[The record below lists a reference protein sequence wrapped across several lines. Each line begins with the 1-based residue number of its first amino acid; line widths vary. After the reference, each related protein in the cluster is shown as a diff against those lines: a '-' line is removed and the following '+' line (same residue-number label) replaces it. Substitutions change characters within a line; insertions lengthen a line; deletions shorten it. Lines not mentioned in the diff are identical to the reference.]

1 MSNIKEV
8 LRLKYLAQLSNRE
21 IQTLGV
27 ASKSGVSN
35 FTSAFEKSGLN
46 IHLALHGY
54 HLKHLTDSQL
64 LEQVEEIGR
73 II

>member
-46 IHLALHGY
+46 IHQALAMDDASLSVA
-54 HLKHLTDSQL
+54 LFP
-64 LEQVEEIGR
+64 EIGA
-73 II
+73 